1 MYRTLDDFLGH
12 WAHESASTQSLL
24 DTLTDASLTQAVVP
38 GGRTLGRLGWHIAQ
52 TVPERMNKTGLQVTG
67 LGEHDPVPATAA
79 AIAGAYRAASRSLV
93 EQVRAR
99 WTDASLS
106 QEDDMY
112 GERWT
117 RAMTLSALVSHQI
130 HHRGQMT
137 VLMRQAGL
145 VVPGVYGPAEQE
157 WATMGMQPPP
167 V

>member
-1 MYRTLDDFLGH
+1 MYRTLADFLGH
-12 WAHESASTQSLL
+12 WAYESESTQKLL
-24 DTLTDASLTQAVVP
+24 DTLTDDSLAQAVVP
-38 GGRTLGRLGWHIAQ
+38 GGRTLGRLAWHIAQ
-52 TVPERMNKTGLQVTG
+52 TIPEMMNKTGVHVTG
-67 LGEHDPVPATAA
+67 IGERDPVPATAA
-79 AIAGAYRAASRSLV
+79 AIADAYRAASRSLV
-93 EQVRAR
+93 EQVTAQ
-99 WTDASLS
+99 WTDASLA

-157 WATMGMQPPP
+157 WAAMGMQPPP